1 MDSAAKLLV
10 LATAFGTLL
19 AAGGLVEPA
28 SAQGE
33 QGEVCKADAI
43 TVSGPAKFRFL
54 KGRALEGRGS
64 AMNNAIASWEREV
77 SAKFG
82 DQWAVWKRAKDTSF
96 ECEPTKEGFIGSR
109 TIGCTISGRPCST
122 ASLGATKD
130 AGPEISEKDD
140 RVRRIPKG
148 SWAYQQEMARQKHLA
163 AQREAAESSAFER
176 EEARQRHAAQ
186 ARQRAEL
193 RALERAKARHRY
205 YD

>member
-1 MDSAAKLLV
+1 MVSAAKFLV
-10 LATAFGTLL
+10 LATAFGTLV

-28 SAQGE
+28 SAQD
-33 QGEVCKADAI
+33 EVCKADAI
-43 TVSGPAKFRFL
+43 TVTGPAKFRFL

-96 ECEPTKEGFIGSR
+96 DCEPTKEGFIGSR
-109 TIGCTISGRPCST
+109 TIGCTISGRPCSL
-122 ASLGATKD
+122 ASLGATED
-130 AGPEISEKDD
+130 SGPETSEKG
-140 RVRRIPKG
+140 RVRTIPKG

-186 ARQRAEL
+186 ARQRAEAS
-193 RALERAKARHRY
+193 ALERANARHRY
-205 YD
+205 SH